1 MAVDGKT
8 SEAEASPAPRAGT
21 PARGPATPG
30 LTLAALGVV
39 FGDIGTS
46 PLYALQIVFGL
57 GGGAVRPTAGAVYG
71 VISLVFWSITLI
83 VSVKYLAF
91 VLRAD
96 NDGEGGIVAL
106 AALVRRAAA
115 ALGTSST
122 VLVSLGIVGAAL
134 FYGDSVITPA
144 ISVMSAMEG
153 LDVAAPALSGLVVPG
168 ALAVLTVLF
177 VIQRWGTGAVGR
189 VFGPVM
195 VLWFTALA
203 VAGAR
208 EVVAHP
214 HVVEGLS
221 PTYAVRFIVDQPGV
235 AFVAMGAVMLAITG
249 AEALYA
255 DMGHFGR
262 RPIRRAW
269 FGLVFPALTLSYLGQ
284 SSLILR
290 DPGAAESPFF
300 LLVPGWAQ
308 IPMVLLATA
317 ATVIASQAVISGAF
331 SLSRQAVQLGFLP
344 RLTVHHT
351 SPHAEGQIYMPAV
364 NWALFLVVAAIVIGF
379 GSSERLGGAYG
390 IAVSGTFVITTVL
403 FMVVARWRWRW
414 RAWAIAA
421 FAALFLPLEGVFLAA
436 NLTKIDQGGWLPL
449 AIGIGL
455 YTLMTTWDRG
465 RAIVADN
472 RSREEGPLR
481 PFVEALH
488 ATDPPVPRVRGTG
501 VFLNASAHTT
511 PLALR
516 ANVEHNHVLHE
527 RVVIVT
533 ARSVNIPRAHTQDRI
548 TVDDLGYTDDDIT
561 HVTARFGFQEEPNI
575 PEALRLASEK
585 GLECDIDLDG
595 PTYFLSR
602 VTIRVTDAPGMNRW
616 RKRLFVALWRNA
628 ASPVE
633 YFQLPDQGTISL
645 GWRVPL

>member
-1 MAVDGKT
+1 MAVDAKAT
-8 SEAEASPAPRAGT
+8 EAEVDPARPAGIR
-21 PARGPATPG
+21 ARGPATAG
-30 LTLAALGVV
+30 LTVAALGVV

-46 PLYALQIVFGL
+46 PLYALQIVFAL
-57 GGGAVRPTAGAVYG
+57 GGGAVRPTTGAVFG

-96 NDGEGGIVAL
+96 NEGEGGIVAL
-106 AALVRRAAA
+106 AALGRRAAGA
-115 ALGTSST
+115 VGTSST
-122 VLVSLGIVGAAL
+122 ALVTLGIVGAAL

-168 ALAVLTVLF
+168 ALAILTALF
-177 VIQRWGTGAVGR
+177 VVQRWGTGAVGR

-195 VLWFTALA
+195 VVWFTTLA

-214 HVVEGLS
+214 HIVEALS
-221 PTYAVRFIVDQPGV
+221 PSYAVRFVVDQPGV

-262 RPIRRAW
+262 PPIRRAW
-269 FGLVFPALTLSYLGQ
+269 FGLVFPALTLNYLGQ
-284 SSLILR
+284 ASLILR
-290 DPGAAESPFF
+290 DPDATASPFF

-351 SPHAEGQIYMPAV
+351 SPQAEGQIYMPAV
-364 NWALFLVVAAIVIGF
+364 NWALFLVVAAVVAGF

-390 IAVSGTFVITTVL
+390 IAVSGTFVITTIL
-403 FMVVARWRWRW
+403 FTVVARWRWRW
-414 RAWAIAA
+414 RGAAIAA
-421 FAALFLPLEGVFLAA
+421 FAAFFLPLEGVFLAA

-449 AIGIGL
+449 AIGFGVF
-455 YTLMTTWDRG
+455 TLMTTWSRG
-465 RAIVADN
+465 RAIVTDN
-472 RSREEGPLR
+472 RTREEGPLR
-481 PFVEALH
+481 AFVEELH
-488 ATDPPVPRVRGTG
+488 AMDPPLPRVRGTG
-501 VFLNASAHTT
+501 VFLNASADTT

-533 ARSVNIPRAHTQDRI
+533 ARSVNIPRAHRQDRI

-575 PEALRLASEK
+575 PEALRLAGEK

-602 VTIRVTDAPGMNRW
+602 ITIRVTDAPGMNRW
-616 RKRLFVALWRNA
+616 RKRLFVAISRNA

-633 YFQLPDQGTISL
+633 YFQLPDKRTITM
-645 GWRVPL
+645 GWQVPL